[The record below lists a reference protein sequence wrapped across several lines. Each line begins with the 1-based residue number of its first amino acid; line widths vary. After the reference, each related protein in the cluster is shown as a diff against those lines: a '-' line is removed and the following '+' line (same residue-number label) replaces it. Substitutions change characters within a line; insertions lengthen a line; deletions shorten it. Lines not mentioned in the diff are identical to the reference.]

1 MSEPDKTSNS
11 VSSAWWRWPAISLL
25 FLAWVVIA
33 TVAFLTGGVAK
44 GAHWAAEACL
54 DAIDE
59 LRS

>member
-1 MSEPDKTSNS
+1 MSEPAKTSRG
-11 VSSAWWRWPAISLL
+11 VSSALWRFPAICLL
-25 FLAWVVIA
+25 FLAWGLIA